1 MEEAFHDDSDRS
13 ALGESTV
20 CDACTQCEVSVANA
34 GEELCEA
41 RARLVVLE
49 KKVKEQ
55 GQALTQQKFR
65 LASMEGD
72 DDKIAFYTGLPSYGA
87 LVALYKFLEP
97 AVNTLLHH
105 QTT

>member
-1 MEEAFHDDSDRS
+1 MDRS
-13 ALGESTV
+13 AVGESTV
-20 CDACTQCEVSVANA
+20 CDTCTQCKVSVANA
-34 GEELCEA
+34 GEELREA

-72 DDKIAFYTGLPSYGA
+72 DDKIAFYSGLLWQIGVLTLRRILYCMASA
-87 LVALYKFLEP
+87 L
-97 AVNTLLHH
+97 TSLLFYVEKSS
-105 QTT
+105 